1 MKRFAIRRFAA
12 DYDPDMRLGPL
23 GLVGFVVLAGG
34 VGLLGQATAAG
45 MGKPG
50 AMAQVPFV
58 GCASDGQ
65 LGPVKAPTG
74 SPVAVMVDADAAPRL
89 AYYKAENGFG
99 VLAPRGWHCF
109 STYGSDGSNLFVSLD
124 PIDTTNLFSPDW
136 KGLRGQAIQVSVSYG
151 GTSGRFAVARTIAR
165 VFPDFKAFA
174 QQVIA
179 EGIEPASSFPSGP
192 YPRDKLTYVDKKTV
206 EFETPANTKGLGTDS
221 RLQIDASP
229 IQGVAVL
236 FGSEM
241 DLVQLSV
248 RVSEKDRDLV
258 RPILLRIE
266 GEVGSETQ

>member
-1 MKRFAIRRFAA
+1 LAKAVTVSAEAA
-12 DYDPDMRLGPL
+12 H
-23 GLVGFVVLAGG
+23 
-34 VGLLGQATAAG
+34 
-45 MGKPG
+45 
-50 AMAQVPFV
+50 
-58 GCASDGQ
+58 
-65 LGPVKAPTG
+65 
-74 SPVAVMVDADAAPRL
+74 RL
-89 AYYKAENGFG
+89 AYYKAETGFG

-109 STYGSDGSNLFVSLD
+109 STYGSDGSNLFVSPE
-124 PIDTTNLFSPDW
+124 PIVDSATLFSPDW

-229 IQGVAVL
+229 IQGVAIL

>member
-1 MKRFAIRRFAA
+1 VGAG
-12 DYDPDMRLGPL
+12 YYPHMRLRPL
-23 GLVGFVVLAGG
+23 KLAAFVVSAGLAGG
-34 VGLLGQATAAG
+34 SALLSQTATVGT
-45 MGKPG
+45 GKPD
-50 AMAQVPFV
+50 ATAQVPFV

-65 LGPVKAPTG
+65 VGPLKAPTG
-74 SPVAVMVDADAAPRL
+74 LAKAVTVSAEAAHRL

-136 KGLRGQAIQVSVSYG
+136 KGLSGEAVQVSVSSG

-206 EFETPANTKGLGTDS
+206 EFETPANTKGLGADS

-248 RVSEKDRDLV
+248 RLSEQDRDLMRLIV
-258 RPILLRIE
+258 ARIE
-266 GEVGSETQ
+266 GEVAGSAAQ

>member
-1 MKRFAIRRFAA
+1 
-12 DYDPDMRLGPL
+12 MRLRPL
-23 GLVGFVVLAGG
+23 KLAAFVVSAGLAGG
-34 VGLLGQATAAG
+34 SALLSQTATVGA
-45 MGKPG
+45 GKPD
-50 AMAQVPFV
+50 ATAQVPFV

-65 LGPVKAPTG
+65 VGPLKAPTG
-74 SPVAVMVDADAAPRL
+74 LPMAVTIPAETAHRL

-109 STYGSDGSNLFVSLD
+109 STYGSDGSNLFVSPD

-136 KGLRGQAIQVSVSYG
+136 KGLRGQAVQVSVSSG

-165 VFPDFKAFA
+165 IFPDFKAFA

-192 YPRDKLTYVDKKTV
+192 YPQDKLRYVDRKTV

-221 RLQIDASP
+221 RLPIDASP
-229 IQGVAVL
+229 IQGVAIL

-248 RVSEKDRDLV
+248 RLSEKDRDLV
-258 RPILLRIE
+258 RLIVARVE
-266 GEVGSETQ
+266 SEVGGSKGQ